1 MLTQILHI
9 SSSIGNVTY
18 MFLSTILVFI
28 MTRGLA
34 FFYGELVQKKNSLT
48 IMLQIFLAIGVVG
61 LLWIFGGFSM
71 VFGKD
76 IGGIIG
82 NPTQFFA
89 FHHLLFYIDRNYGS
103 SVPFVLYVPINVCN
117 YYFTFND
124 RRNS

>member
-28 MTRGLA
+28 MTPGLA

-48 IMLQIFLAIGVVG
+48 IMLQISLAIGVVG

-71 VFGKD
+71 VLGKD
-76 IGGIIG
+76 IGEALEILLNSLLFIIY
-82 NPTQFFA
+82 FFILIVIIV
-89 FHHLLFYIDRNYGS
+89 HLSHLLCSLCTN
-103 SVPFVLYVPINVCN
+103 
-117 YYFTFND
+117 
-124 RRNS
+124 